1 MTLFAAHLG
10 AARSG
15 IHALGVAPVTF
26 VVVAW
31 VGAHAP
37 SLGSRCSA
45 ALRLL
50 LSNDDGHRAPGLI
63 SLASTL
69 SSIAQLVVVAPDRNR
84 SGASNSLTLDKPVR
98 ALEDERGFIYVD
110 GTPTDCV
117 HLAITGLMD
126 EEPDMVVSGINSG
139 ANMGDDVLYSGTVAA
154 AMEGRFL
161 GQPAIAVSLVLSGK
175 NHYDAAAR
183 VVLEMLSQI
192 DRLSIPPD
200 SILNVNVPDCPYQE
214 LRGLRATRLGYR
226 HRAEPVVQSF
236 DPRGEPVY
244 WVGPPGVEQDA
255 GPGTDFHAVR
265 EGWVSVTP
273 LSVDLTRLDAIECT
287 QSWVD
292 SVRL

>member
-1 MTLFAAHLG
+1 M
-10 AARSG
+10 
-15 IHALGVAPVTF
+15 
-26 VVVAW
+26 
-31 VGAHAP
+31 
-37 SLGSRCSA
+37 
-45 ALRLL
+45 RLL

-63 SLASTL
+63 CLAESLT
-69 SSIAQLVVVAPDRNR
+69 SIAELTVVAPDRNR

-98 ALEDERGFIYVD
+98 ALIDERGFTYVD

-126 EEPDMVVSGINSG
+126 HEPDMVVSGINSG

-161 GQPAIAVSLVLSGK
+161 GRPGIAVSLVLNQGS
-175 NHYDAAAR
+175 HYHTAAR
-183 VVLEMLSQI
+183 VVCELLAQI
-192 DRLSIPPD
+192 DGLDIPSD
-200 SILNVNVPDCPYQE
+200 SILNVNVPDLSYQR
-214 LRGLRATRLGYR
+214 LRGVQATRLGYR
-226 HRAEPVVQSF
+226 HKSEPVVRSL

-273 LSVDLTRLDAIECT
+273 LSVDLTRLDAVERTGRWAREI
-287 QSWVD
+287 
-292 SVRL
+292 RL